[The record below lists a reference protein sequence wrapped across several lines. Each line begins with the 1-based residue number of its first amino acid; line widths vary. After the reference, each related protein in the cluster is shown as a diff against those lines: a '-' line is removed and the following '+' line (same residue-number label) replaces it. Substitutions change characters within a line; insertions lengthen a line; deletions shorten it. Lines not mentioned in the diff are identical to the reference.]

1 LHFRSFAFPSFS
13 SLNGLDV
20 VNQILECIE
29 TLAKT
34 EVNEGK
40 ACTENDHGN
49 KYDRGVF
56 RKLLLGGP
64 DKLGEFALAVFEEF
78 THSGKNVRLFVSFIC
93 HVFLLRF
100 FQKLLGFFVKRVFAA
115 ELAIFLHFKSVGI
128 VLFVLGCVIVSLL
141 AFRAGESDF
150 NAHIGTSC

>member
-1 LHFRSFAFPSFS
+1 LHSHPF
-13 SLNGLDV
+13 SLNGADEV
-20 VNQILECIE
+20 DQVLEIVE
-29 TLAKT
+29 TLAET
-34 EVNEGK
+34 EVNERK
-40 ACTENDHGN
+40 TRTDNDHGN
-49 KYDRGVF
+49 EYDRGVLH
-56 RKLLLGGP
+56 KLLFGGP
-64 DKLGEFALAVFEEF
+64 NELVEFTSAVFEEF
-78 THSGKNVRLFVSFIC
+78 THSGKDVRLFVRLIC

>member
-1 LHFRSFAFPSFS
+1 L
-13 SLNGLDV
+13 SLNGLDIFDQV
-20 VNQILECIE
+20 LECIE
-29 TLAKT
+29 TFAQT
-34 EVNEGK
+34 EVNERK
-40 ACTENDHGN
+40 ACTDNDHGN
-49 KYDRGVF
+49 KYNRRVLS
-56 RKLLLGGP
+56 KLLTGGP
-64 DKLGEFALAVFEEF
+64 NELLEFASAVIEEL
-78 THSGKNVRLFVSFIC
+78 THSGKNIRLFVRIIC